1 MSDSVRPHRRQPT
14 RLLRRWDSPGKNTG
28 VGCHFLLQCMKVKRE
43 SEVAQSCPTLSMDC
57 SLPGSSIHGIFQ
69 ARVLEW
75 GATAFSKHLCF
86 ISINFVH
93 LVARCVLRQVLL
105 CHFGSR
111 KFSCEKH
118 TVVWQG
124 KAIGDFLRCTLK
136 VWLFAHFKC
145 EGFFF
150 PLSSPCPSISDAGQL
165 YRIQG
170 KRHLLELCC
179 T

>member
-1 MSDSVRPHRRQPT
+1 MLCRSQYEGSTHPETSESDPSS
-14 RLLRRWDSPGKNTG
+14 SP
-28 VGCHFLLQCMKVKRE
+28 R
-43 SEVAQSCPTLSMDC
+43 PTLSVSALVSPDLNC
-57 SLPGSSIHGIFQ
+57 FCEHLRFNSASFIRSL
-69 ARVLEW
+69 
-75 GATAFSKHLCF
+75 
-86 ISINFVH
+86 
-93 LVARCVLRQVLL
+93 ARCVLRQVLL

-170 KRHLLELCC
+170 KHHLLELCC